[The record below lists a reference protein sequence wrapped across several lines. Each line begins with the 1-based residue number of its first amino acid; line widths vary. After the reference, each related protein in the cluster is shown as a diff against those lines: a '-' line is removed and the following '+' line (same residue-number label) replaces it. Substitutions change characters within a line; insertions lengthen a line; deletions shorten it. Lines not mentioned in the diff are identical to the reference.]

1 MTDGD
6 AMNATWHVSYTA
18 GPVSFG
24 YQTGAADNGI
34 AGAAATV
41 NTAAKLYTTANGM
54 FEYDKM
60 SIAANVNDN
69 FSISWGELKETYDE
83 QDDGTVADVEMKSTS
98 IQFAYSMGSMS
109 VKGYMTDTDNPG
121 WDSNALSDEVTELAV
136 GFSF

>member
-1 MTDGD
+1 MLIT
-6 AMNATWHVSYTA
+6 HL
-18 GPVSFG
+18 
-24 YQTGAADNGI
+24 TGAA
-34 AGAAATV
+34 TTTR
-41 NTAAKLYTTANGM
+41 TAAKLYTNFTATAGGM
-54 FEYDKM
+54 FEYEKM

-83 QDDGTVADVEMKSTS
+83 QDDGSVADVEMKSTS

-121 WDSNALSDEVTELAV
+121 WDSNAISDEVTELAV

>member
-1 MTDGD
+1 
-6 AMNATWHVSYTA
+6 MNATWHVSYTA
-18 GPVSFG
+18 GPVSVG
-24 YQTGAADNGI
+24 YQTGAAENGLT
-34 AGAAATV
+34 GAA
-41 NTAAKLYTTANGM
+41 NTANTTAKVYTTANGM

-83 QDDGTVADVEMKSTS
+83 QDDGTVADAEMKSTS

-121 WDSNALSDEVTELAV
+121 WDSNALSDEVVELAV